1 MRNIYSLLVA
11 MLFVICLAQ
20 TATKAQSIT
29 SLNTT
34 ANGEG
39 TIIVGGQDEYKVTKI
54 MVVLSEN
61 GDAKLIVYADMQFF
75 AAGRWSVA
83 KDSDTGIDIKITG
96 GVTQGDATGTGKLIL
111 RPNSK
116 LIAGLSAKGTGT
128 TGAKFALSFVADEK
142 NQIVR

>member
-1 MRNIYSLLVA
+1 
-11 MLFVICLAQ
+11 MLFLIGQAQ
-20 TATKAQSIT
+20 TASKAQSIT

-39 TIIVGGQDEYKVTKI
+39 TLIVDGHDEYKVIKI

-61 GDAKLIVYADMQFF
+61 GEVQIIVYADMQFF
-75 AAGRWSVA
+75 AVGRWSVA
-83 KDSDTGIDIKITG
+83 KDSDAGIDIKITG
-96 GVTQGDATGTGKLIL
+96 GVAQGDATGTGKLVL

>member
-1 MRNIYSLLVA
+1 MRNLYSMLVA
-11 MLFVICLAQ
+11 MLFIICQAQ
-20 TATKAQSIT
+20 TPTKAQSIT

-39 TIIVGGQDEYKVTKI
+39 TIIVDGQDEYKVTKI

-61 GDAKLIVYADMQFF
+61 GEVHLTVYAGMQFF
-75 AAGRWSVA
+75 AVGRWSGA

-96 GVTQGDATGTGKLIL
+96 GVAQGDATGTGKLVL

-128 TGAKFALSFVADEK
+128 TGAKFSLSFVADEK
-142 NQIVR
+142 NQIIR